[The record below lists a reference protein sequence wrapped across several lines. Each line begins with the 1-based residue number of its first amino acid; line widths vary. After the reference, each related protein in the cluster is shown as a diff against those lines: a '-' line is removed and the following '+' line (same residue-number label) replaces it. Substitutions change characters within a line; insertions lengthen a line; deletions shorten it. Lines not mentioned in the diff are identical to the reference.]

1 MINFNENIYNV
12 DYINKH
18 KLSDRKIK
26 EAGIELLGYTEN
38 GIISPEDMMKYLCN
52 ILGGM
57 IIMVVIMV
65 D

>member
-26 EAGIELLGYTEN
+26 EAGIELLGYDEVFVQYPRWN
-38 GIISPEDMMKYLCN
+38 DYYGSNYGRLISIEY
-52 ILGGM
+52 
-57 IIMVVIMV
+57 
-65 D
+65 